1 MKLNDAY
8 AKPLK
13 EVVEQMDL
21 ASMKVFTDDDG
32 NIEAIEL
39 KYEPTIE
46 DIDLKYNHQERYLK
60 GGLV

>member
-1 MKLNDAY
+1 MKLNDVY
-8 AKPLK
+8 TKPLK

-21 ASMKVFTDDDG
+21 ASMKVYTDDDG

-46 DIDLKYNHQERYLK
+46 AIDLKYNPEHFMK
-60 GGLV
+60 GGRV